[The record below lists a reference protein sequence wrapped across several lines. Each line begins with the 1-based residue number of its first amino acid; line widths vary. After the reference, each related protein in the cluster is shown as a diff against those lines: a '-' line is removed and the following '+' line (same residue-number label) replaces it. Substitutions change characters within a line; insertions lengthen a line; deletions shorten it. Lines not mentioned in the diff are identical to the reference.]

1 MASLKDSIIGNR
13 LIMLIAM
20 LLLTSML
27 MTTAFAAEQIKIH
40 AYGPGGPAPAMQE
53 AATSFEKATNI
64 KVEVVSGPTDKWIAK
79 AKKNADIIYSGSEH
93 MMTDYV
99 FALDGQLRHA
109 DVIPVY
115 MRPMALLVRP
125 GNPKQITGL
134 ADAITKQAR
143 FLVVNGAGQT
153 GAWEDI
159 VGRNGDL
166 AALRAFRERIAVH
179 ARNSGEAK
187 DIWQQQTELD
197 AWLIWNIWQISNPSL
212 ADSVPLEPEYTLYR
226 DMGLALTTRGKDK
239 PGAVK
244 FIDYIQSPRGE
255 AIFTKW
261 GWSK

>member
-1 MASLKDSIIGNR
+1 MPNKKYSIRNR
-13 LIMLIAM
+13 VALIAM
-20 LLLTSML
+20 LLLTPL
-27 MTTAFAAEQIKIH
+27 LTTSAFAAEKVQIY
-40 AYGPGGPAPAMQE
+40 AYGPGGPAPAMRE
-53 AATSFEKATNI
+53 AAGSFEKETNI
-64 KVEVVSGPTDKWIAK
+64 KVEIVSGPTDKWIEK
-79 AKKNADIIYSGSEH
+79 AKKNADVIYSGSEH
-93 MMTDYV
+93 MMTEYG
-99 FALDGQLRHA
+99 FALKGQLSHA

-134 ADAITKQAR
+134 ADAISKQVK

-166 AALRAFRERIAVH
+166 AALRAFRDNIAVH

-187 DIWQQQTELD
+187 DLWQQQTELD
-197 AWLIWNIWQISNPSL
+197 AWLIWNIWQISNPTL
-212 ADSVPLEPEYTLYR
+212 ADIVQLEPEYSLYR
-226 DMGLALTTRGKDK
+226 DMGIALTTRGKKK
-239 PGAVK
+239 PSALK
-244 FIDYIQSPRGE
+244 FIDYIQSPQGE